1 MTVPLRV
8 SKATEENLAGANDRR
23 LTEETQAL
31 HFMCS
36 LSLEKPL
43 RHY

>member
-8 SKATEENLAGANDRR
+8 NKATEENLAGSNDRM
-23 LTEETQAL
+23 TEEMQAL

-43 RHY
+43 HRY